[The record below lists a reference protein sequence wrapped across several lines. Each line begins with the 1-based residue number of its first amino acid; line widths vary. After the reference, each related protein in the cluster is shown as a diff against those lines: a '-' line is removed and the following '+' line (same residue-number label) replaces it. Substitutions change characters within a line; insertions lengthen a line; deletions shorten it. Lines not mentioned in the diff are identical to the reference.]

1 MATPQPSFQL
11 AFQAAKREFDL
22 AFYDADANDVAAKEM
37 AAGMSILTQALLAAL
52 TAMAN
57 DIALLKALLPPAS
70 VNTPHT
76 LQSHLG
82 PNTRVVKKL

>member
-1 MATPQPSFQL
+1 MPTSQPSFQL
-11 AFQAAKREFDL
+11 AFQLAKREFDS
-22 AFYDADANDVAAKEM
+22 AFYDANDVAAKEM

-70 VNTPHT
+70 VNSPHT
-76 LQSHLG
+76 LQSHLS